1 MAKKYDGLAR
11 IIIQNVGGKGNIKA
25 LSHCITRLRFVL
37 KDNSKANTDILEETD
52 GIVTVVDRG
61 GVYMVVIGNHVAD
74 VYNSVVSVGKL
85 EHLVEALEDDD
96 DEASGSAKDDSKKGG
111 FSADKFVQIIT
122 GIFGPYLGVLSALGI
137 LKGFLALFSAIG
149 ILDSAGGTYNLLF
162 GLADTAFYF
171 LPVFLGYSAAK
182 KFGLPEFEG
191 IAIGA
196 AMIHPNVLD
205 SSVLDISNIFG
216 IPVVMPATGN
226 YTSTVIPVIIAVAFA
241 AWFEKKYKDK
251 IPDTIKSFTVP
262 LITLLVTFCLTFWI
276 IGPVTSGL
284 SDLLSGFFGWLYQL
298 SPVVLGVVVGLL
310 WQVLV
315 MFGLHWAVVA
325 LMINN
330 IATIGYDTTIVGM
343 FGTTF
348 AQTGAVI
355 GLWIKSKDKK
365 IKSLAPAAVVSGLAG
380 VTEPAIYGITLPKK
394 WPFIRSCLV
403 SAVAGGILS
412 ASGVLQYTSA
422 GLAIFGYTGFIDP
435 STGTLT
441 GMYIAIVVSVITLIV
456 GIVIELI
463 FYKDGPAKSK
473 ASKDNSVTSTI
484 SNKSNSSVTRETVYS
499 PIEGE
504 VIELSKVEDKAFSS
518 GVLGE
523 GLAIN
528 PSSGKVFSPVDG
540 VITALFP
547 TKHALGITSD
557 NGLEIL
563 IHIGIDTVQLEG
575 KGFKAHTKQDDRVK
589 KGDLLIEFDIDLI
602 NESGYSIVTPIIISN
617 FNNYTDIV
625 LTDKENVSIGDTV
638 ITTIK

>member
-1 MAKKYDGLAR
+1 M
-11 IIIQNVGGKGNIKA
+11 
-25 LSHCITRLRFVL
+25 
-37 KDNSKANTDILEETD
+37 
-52 GIVTVVDRG
+52 
-61 GVYMVVIGNHVAD
+61 GV
-74 VYNSVVSVGKL
+74 
-85 EHLVEALEDDD
+85 
-96 DEASGSAKDDSKKGG
+96 
-111 FSADKFVQIIT
+111 
-122 GIFGPYLGVLSALGI
+122 
-137 LKGFLALFSAIG
+137 
-149 ILDSAGGTYNLLF
+149 
-162 GLADTAFYF
+162 
-171 LPVFLGYSAAK
+171 
-182 KFGLPEFEG
+182 
-191 IAIGA
+191 
-196 AMIHPNVLD
+196 
-205 SSVLDISNIFG
+205 
-216 IPVVMPATGN
+216 
-226 YTSTVIPVIIAVAFA
+226 
-241 AWFEKKYKDK
+241 
-251 IPDTIKSFTVP
+251 
-262 LITLLVTFCLTFWI
+262 
-276 IGPVTSGL
+276 
-284 SDLLSGFFGWLYQL
+284 
-298 SPVVLGVVVGLL
+298 
-310 WQVLV
+310 
-315 MFGLHWAVVA
+315 VVA

-380 VTEPAIYGITLPKK
+380 VTESAIYGITLPKK

-412 ASGVLQYTSA
+412 ASGVLQYTSS

-473 ASKDNSVTSTI
+473 ASNDNSVTSTI
-484 SNKSNSSVTRETVYS
+484 SNKSNSSLTREIVYS

-504 VIELSKVEDKAFSS
+504 VIELSNVEDKAFSS

-563 IHIGIDTVQLEG
+563 IHIGIDTVELEG
-575 KGFKAHTKQDDRVK
+575 KGFIAHTKQDDRVK
-589 KGDLLIEFDIDLI
+589 KGDLLIEFDVQARGEYPAYAIKMFERENINIEMEDDDIAILRDNTVDFISFAYYSSRLTSADPELNKKEGEGNVIPTLRNPYLKASEWGWQIDPLGLRITMNSLYDRYQKPLFIVENGLGAVDEVEEDGSIHDDYRIDYLREHIRAMIDAVNIDGVELMGYTPWGCIDLVSASTGEMKKRYGFI
-602 NESGYSIVTPIIISN
+602 YVDKDDEAKGTLERSRKDSFYWYKKVIESNGE
-617 FNNYTDIV
+617 D
-625 LTDKENVSIGDTV
+625 LD
-638 ITTIK
+638 